1 MIHTPVCDLLRIRH
15 PIVLGGMAGSTSVP
29 LVAAVSNAGGLGT
42 LGIARTSAEQIPK
55 DIGAIREM
63 TKAPFGV
70 NFLLF
75 LAREPAI
82 DVALNTRPPVFSAAW
97 ARADQDLRSLFGR
110 AHEAGS
116 LVMYMVG
123 TVPEALRAKAAGADV
138 IVAQGSEGGG
148 HVGWMASMAVLPMI
162 VDAVGSTPVMAA
174 GGIADGRGLAAAL
187 ALGAQ
192 GALLGTRFLA
202 TKESP
207 LHANFKQ
214 AVLDSDGHDTVLT
227 EIPDI
232 ARANVWPGAMAR
244 SRRNAFI
251 ERWAGRESELRARQ
265 PEAAAALQRAMETGD
280 ADNASLLIGQDAGL
294 IHDIPS
300 AGEIVERIVAEAE
313 ALLRDRLPKLVR
325 VG

>member
-15 PIVLGGMAGSTSVP
+15 PIVLGGMAGATSVP

-42 LGIARTSAEQIPK
+42 LGLARTPPEQIPK
-55 DIGAIREM
+55 EIGAIREA
-63 TKAPFGV
+63 TKGPFGV

-75 LAREPAI
+75 LAHEPAI
-82 DVALNTRPPVFSAAW
+82 DAALNARPPVFSAAW
-97 ARADQDLRSLFGR
+97 ARADQDLRALFGR

-116 LVMYMVG
+116 QVMYMAG
-123 TVPEALRAKAAGADV
+123 TVPEARRAQAAGADV
-138 IVAQGSEGGG
+138 IVAQGTEGGG
-148 HVGWMASMAVLPMI
+148 HVGWMASLAVLPLI
-162 VDAVGSTPVMAA
+162 VDAVGPTPVLAA

-207 LHANFKQ
+207 LHPNFKQ

-227 EIPDI
+227 EIPDL
-232 ARANVWPGAMAR
+232 ARGNVWPGAMAR
-244 SRRNAFI
+244 AQRNAFI
-251 ERWAGRESELRARQ
+251 ERWAGREWELRARQ
-265 PEAAAALQRAMETGD
+265 PEVAAGLERARETGD
-280 ADNASLLIGQDAGL
+280 AANAALLIGQDAGL
-294 IHDIPS
+294 IHDIPP

-313 ALLRDRLPKLVR
+313 ALLKDRLPKLVR

>member
-1 MIHTPVCDLLRIRH
+1 LIHTPVCDLLRIRH
-15 PIVLGGMAGSTSVP
+15 PIVLGGMAGSTSVS

-42 LGIARTSAEQIPK
+42 LGIARTPAEQIPK
-55 DIGAIREM
+55 DIGAIREA
-63 TKAPFGV
+63 TKGPFGV
-70 NFLLF
+70 NFLLYV
-75 LAREPAI
+75 AREPAI
-82 DVALNTRPPVFSAAW
+82 DATLNARPPVFSAAW
-97 ARADQDLRSLFGR
+97 ARADQDLLALFGR

-116 LVMYMVG
+116 LVMYMTG

-138 IVAQGSEGGG
+138 IVAQGTEGGG

-162 VDAVGSTPVMAA
+162 VDAVGSTPVLTA

-207 LHANFKQ
+207 LHPNFKQ

-232 ARANVWPGAMAR
+232 ARASVWPGAMAR
-244 SRRNAFI
+244 ARRNAFI
-251 ERWAGRESELRARQ
+251 ERWAGREWELRARQ
-265 PEAAAALQRAMETGD
+265 PEAAAAVERARETGD

-294 IHDIPS
+294 IHDIPP

-313 ALLRDRLPKLVR
+313 ALLKNRLPKLVR